1 VNSKAKELANQAC
14 FPLFYFSLSLKSEP
28 KAGQTKNRGP
38 KVLLR
43 AGSDN
48 GPEEIRVYAVSI
60 VQFITGGQE
69 HEPRVLKAQLAL
81 AATTARNTRVTSPLW
96 AAAAAFLCSTG
107 VFGHVSFA
115 HTLFVPLAVTV
126 GIGANALMA
135 GAYERYNESEGDTD
149 SWLHCFVVMQAFAS
163 AAWGLLPW
171 LCWESG
177 NALNHM
183 FLAACVMAVIA
194 GLVVARGSNMTMYVA
209 NLLPVTLMMSAR
221 FLLGDS
227 LTDVAMGAL
236 TPFVAFQM
244 WYTGRPLVLRM
255 GEDARL
261 RFKVEDLA
269 RELEETRDDALRKRF
284 EAETANASKTAFL
297 ANMSHEL
304 RTPLNAILG
313 FSEIIAQECFGPVGS
328 ERYRD
333 YAGDIHSSGAHLLSL
348 INDLLDVAKIEAG
361 RMDIAPNP
369 LNAAR
374 VFDIAL
380 KLIGTKAREKDQ
392 SLVIAV
398 DDNAPELY
406 ADERA
411 VKQIL
416 INLVSNAVKFTP
428 LGGRI
433 DVIGGRA
440 ANGDFQI
447 MVRDNGPGIPREKL
461 DLIFTPFNQ
470 VDNRFDRQ
478 AGGTGLGLALV
489 RGLAELHGGRAWME
503 SEFGRG
509 CSVFVTLPISRPG
522 AAAGFVASAVA

>member
-1 VNSKAKELANQAC
+1 
-14 FPLFYFSLSLKSEP
+14 
-28 KAGQTKNRGP
+28 
-38 KVLLR
+38 
-43 AGSDN
+43 
-48 GPEEIRVYAVSI
+48 VSI
-60 VQFITGGQE
+60 FSSFAESQE
-69 HEPRVLKAQLAL
+69 SEPRVLRAQLTL
-81 AATTARNTRVTSPLW
+81 AATTARNTRITSPLW
-96 AAAAAFLCSTG
+96 ALACAVLCSTG

-115 HTLFVPLAVTV
+115 HTFFLPLVVTAAM
-126 GIGANALMA
+126 GASALMA
-135 GAYERYNESEGDTD
+135 TAYQYYDDSEGDAE
-149 SWLHCFVVMQAFAS
+149 SWLQCFVMIQAFGS
-163 AAWGLLPW
+163 AGWGLMPW
-171 LCWESG
+171 LCWEPG
-177 NALNHM
+177 NALNHL
-183 FLAACVMAVIA
+183 FLAASVMSVIA
-194 GLVVARGSNMTMYVA
+194 GLVVARGSNMRMYLA
-209 NLLPVTLMMSAR
+209 NLLPLSLMTSAR

-227 LTDVAMGAL
+227 VIDMVIGGL

-244 WYTGRPLVLRM
+244 WHTGRPLVWRM
-255 GEDARL
+255 AEDARL

-269 RELEETRDDALRKRF
+269 RELEETRDEALKKRF

-313 FSEIIAQECFGPVGS
+313 FSEIISQECFGPVGS

-333 YAGDIHSSGAHLLSL
+333 YAGDIHASGAHLLSL

-361 RMDIAPNP
+361 RMDIAPHP
-369 LNAAR
+369 LDAAR
-374 VFDIAL
+374 TFDIAL

-392 SLVIAV
+392 ALVIAV
-398 DDNAPELY
+398 EENAPPLY

-433 DVIGGRA
+433 EVVGGRA

-461 DLIFTPFNQ
+461 DLVFAPFNQ

-489 RGLAELHGGRAWME
+489 RGLTELHGGRAWLE
-503 SEFGRG
+503 SEYGRG
-509 CSVFVTLPISRPG
+509 CSVFVTLPAERAQAI
-522 AAAGFVASAVA
+522 AAVA